1 MLHVG
6 IFRVIFIDHRPLPGF
21 PINILDEIELLMSP
35 EKNAIFIKRNLAGLI
50 QAIQKDTRLVIN
62 TIVVGILVN

>member
-6 IFRVIFIDHRPLPGF
+6 ILRVIFIDHRPLPSF

-35 EKNAIFIKRNLAGLI
+35 EKNAIFIKRN
-50 QAIQKDTRLVIN
+50 
-62 TIVVGILVN
+62 